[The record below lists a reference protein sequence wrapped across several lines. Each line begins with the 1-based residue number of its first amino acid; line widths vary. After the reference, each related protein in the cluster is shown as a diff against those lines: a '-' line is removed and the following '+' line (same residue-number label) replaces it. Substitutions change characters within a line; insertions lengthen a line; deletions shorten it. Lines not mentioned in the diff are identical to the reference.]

1 MTAEHHSD
9 SKTDAEFA
17 PADPSSSGGIPLPSG
32 PLRSLIAAYDHAV
45 IFRESMPSSFAL
57 AKLFTEMAENHGG
70 LVLVGVESD
79 GTVVGLPEADL
90 QETWSRFERLCAELT
105 ETRVELGTLQI
116 SGRTVIFLIFNTLP
130 RNLQP
135 FTSYRSSIDR
145 TCLV

>member
-1 MTAEHHSD
+1 MTAEFPHD
-9 SKTDAEFA
+9 TPAAADA
-17 PADPSSSGGIPLPSG
+17 ADEPSVSTG

-57 AKLFTEMAENHGG
+57 AKLFTEMAEQHGG

-79 GTVVGLPEADL
+79 GTVVGISEADL

-105 ETRVELGTLQI
+105 ETRVELGTLQV

-130 RNLQP
+130 SNLQP
-135 FTSYRSSIDR
+135 FSRYRSSISR
-145 TCLV
+145 TSLV

>member
-1 MTAEHHSD
+1 MTAEFPHD
-9 SKTDAEFA
+9 A
-17 PADPSSSGGIPLPSG
+17 PAAAEAADGTTVSSGA
-32 PLRSLIAAYDHAV
+32 LRSLISAYDHAV

-57 AKLFTEMAENHGG
+57 AKLFTEMAEQHGG

-79 GTVVGLPEADL
+79 GTVVGVSAAEL

-130 RNLQP
+130 RNLRP
-135 FTSYRSSIDR
+135 FSRYRSSIER